1 MEYYFAPLEGIT
13 GWIYRSAH
21 AKYFPGLDRY
31 YTPFIAANQT
41 HKMKTREKKDVVPAN
56 NALYNCIPQV
66 LTKVPEDFVYTVR
79 VLSEMGY
86 TEVNLNLGCPVPTVT
101 TKGKGSAMLGNT
113 DALDRFFDRTFELME
128 SEHLSTGISVKS
140 RIGVSSTD
148 EAIPIYEV
156 FNRYPIR
163 EVIVHPRTT
172 KEMYQGETHRDVYEE
187 IRRMSKHPLCY
198 NGNIVKPSDMDAF
211 PHERAVMI
219 GRGLLRNPALVRE
232 IQGGPAL
239 TPDEL
244 FAFFREV
251 QKGYEE
257 EMYGEAPVL
266 AKMKE
271 LWWYAG
277 DLFPG
282 ADRALKKIKKAK
294 SISEYEMAVN
304 RLKEGLPL

>member
-1 MEYYFAPLEGIT
+1 MKYYFAPLEGIT
-13 GWIYRSAH
+13 GWIYRRAH
-21 AKYFPGLDRY
+21 AKFFPGMNRY

-41 HKMKTREKKDVVPAN
+41 HKLKTREKKDVNPGN
-56 NALYNCIPQV
+56 NASYVCIPQV

-79 VLSEMGY
+79 ILSEMGY
-86 TEVNLNLGCPVPTVT
+86 SEINLNLGCPVPTVT
-101 TKGKGSAMLGNT
+101 TKGKGSAMLADT

-128 SEHLSTGISVKS
+128 AEHLKAGISVKS
-140 RIGVSSTD
+140 RIGVSNPD

-156 FNRYPIR
+156 FNRYPLR
-163 EVIVHPRTT
+163 EIIVHPRTT
-172 KEMYQGETHRDVYEE
+172 KEMYQGEPHRDVYEE

-198 NGNIVKPSDMDAF
+198 NGNIVKPSDMDVF
-211 PHERAVMI
+211 SQDQAVMI

-239 TPDEL
+239 TRDEL

-257 EMYGEAPVL
+257 EMYGDAPVL

-282 ADRALKKIKKAK
+282 AEKALKKIKKAR
-294 SISEYEMAVN
+294 SVSDYEMAVN
-304 RLKEGLPL
+304 QLKRGLTH

>member
-1 MEYYFAPLEGIT
+1 
-13 GWIYRSAH
+13 
-21 AKYFPGLDRY
+21 
-31 YTPFIAANQT
+31 
-41 HKMKTREKKDVVPAN
+41 
-56 NALYNCIPQV
+56 
-66 LTKVPEDFVYTVR
+66 
-79 VLSEMGY
+79 
-86 TEVNLNLGCPVPTVT
+86 
-101 TKGKGSAMLGNT
+101 MLGDI
-113 DALDRFFDRTFELME
+113 DALDRFFDRTFELMAAD
-128 SEHLSTGISVKS
+128 HLTAGISVKS
-140 RIGVSSTD
+140 RIGVMRAD

-156 FNRYPIR
+156 FNRYPLR

-172 KEMYQGETHRDVYEE
+172 KEMYQGEPHRDVYEE

-198 NGNIVKPSDMDAF
+198 NGNITKPSDMDRIG
-211 PHERAVMI
+211 EDQAVMI

-239 TPDEL
+239 CGDEL
-244 FAFFREV
+244 FSFFREI

-257 EMYGEAPVL
+257 EMYGDAPVL

-282 ADRALKKIKKAK
+282 ADKALKKIKKAK

-304 RLKEGLPL
+304 RLKEGLPH